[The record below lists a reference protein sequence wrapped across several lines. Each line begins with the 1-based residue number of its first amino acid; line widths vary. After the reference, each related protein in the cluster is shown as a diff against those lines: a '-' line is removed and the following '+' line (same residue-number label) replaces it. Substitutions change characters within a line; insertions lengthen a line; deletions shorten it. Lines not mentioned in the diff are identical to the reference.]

1 MESEPG
7 RCEAERWKKASEKT
21 AENIKKIR
29 LYLQENGEAKT
40 SDIADFIGLSAER
53 IRVLLAEM
61 SDVERIG
68 RNRDR
73 IYRLKKDS

>member
-1 MESEPG
+1 M
-7 RCEAERWKKASEKT
+7 
-21 AENIKKIR
+21 
-29 LYLQENGEAKT
+29 YLQENGEAKT